1 MGYFENSLQQVEK
14 WVPEKTE
21 TSNFTY
27 GITENNQR
35 DLESLLAVVTGVEV
49 EKIHA
54 YCQELQMDSALRA
67 HLKSYF
73 LEEEMS
79 DSIVEYRR
87 KIGWSSLRAH
97 FKSNFLE
104 KEMSDSIVE
113 YGRRIGW
120 FALVRALKPRLVVES
135 GVSDGVGACV
145 ISAALQ
151 LNANEGHPGSYV
163 GTEINPKMGK
173 LFTAPYSNLG
183 KILWGDSIESLEEIK
198 EPIDIF
204 INDSDHSAQYELDEY
219 TAISR
224 KISSNGF
231 ILSDNSH
238 TNTVLNQFSRD
249 HRRSFV
255 FFRELP
261 LNHWYPG
268 AGIGL
273 SFPRR

>member
-14 WVPEKTE
+14 WVPAKTE
-21 TSNFTY
+21 TSNFYY
-27 GITENNQR
+27 GITENNQK
-35 DLESLLAVVTGVEV
+35 DLESLLAAVTGVEV
-49 EKIHA
+49 AKISD
-54 YCQELQMDSALRA
+54 YCRELQTDSALRA
-67 HLKSYF
+67 HLNFGF
-73 LEEEMS
+73 LEDQKLSES
-79 DSIVEYRR
+79 TV
-87 KIGWSSLRAH
+87 A
-97 FKSNFLE
+97 
-104 KEMSDSIVE
+104 

-120 FALVRALKPRLVVES
+120 FALVRALKPKLVVET

-163 GTEINPKMGK
+163 GTELNPKMGG

-183 KILWGDSIESLEEIK
+183 KILWGDSIESLEEL
-198 EPIDIF
+198 EGPIDIF

-219 TAISR
+219 ITISR
-224 KISSNGF
+224 KLSSNGF
-231 ILSDNSH
+231 ILGDNSH

-249 HRRSFV
+249 HGRSFV

-261 LNHWYPG
+261 LDHWYPG

-273 SFPRR
+273 SFPRS